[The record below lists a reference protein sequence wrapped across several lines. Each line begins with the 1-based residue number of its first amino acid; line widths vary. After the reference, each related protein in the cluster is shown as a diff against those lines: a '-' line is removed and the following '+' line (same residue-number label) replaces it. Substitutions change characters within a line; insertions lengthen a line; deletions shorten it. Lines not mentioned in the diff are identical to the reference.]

1 MIKNACV
8 LLLLAVGVTA
18 CDVQPQTGDLARYM
32 VVQTQYDQEVI
43 DLNNSINRFDN
54 YSTFVMRIDTL
65 GYVYNA
71 RPNDTLI
78 VTNYA
83 KSVSRLVRDSFLERG
98 YSWVTQDEE
107 PDFAVN
113 IVVLQNF
120 SYYQSIFF
128 PSFYSGY
135 YYGYWGYYG
144 PIVTN
149 HYSNYATLV
158 IEVIDIKNATN
169 NQYKWVWKAFIG
181 DLVTTIDLEAKTLE
195 AIATAFQQSPYI

>member
-1 MIKNACV
+1 MMKNALGMLV
-8 LLLLAVGVTA
+8 LALAVTA

-32 VVQTQYDQEVI
+32 VVQTQYDQEVV
-43 DLNNSINRFDN
+43 NSQSNRFN
-54 YSTFVMRIDTL
+54 AYSTFVMRIDTI

-71 RPNDTLI
+71 RPNDTILI
-78 VTNYA
+78 TNYA
-83 KSVSRLVRDSFLERG
+83 KSVSRLVRDSFVERG
-98 YSWVTQDEE
+98 YTLVEQQAN

-144 PIVTN
+144 PVVTN
-149 HYSNYATLV
+149 HYSNYATMV
-158 IEVIDIKNATN
+158 IEVIDIKHATN

-181 DLVTTIDLEAKTLE
+181 DLITTIDLEGKTLE

>member
-1 MIKNACV
+1 MMKNALGMLV
-8 LLLLAVGVTA
+8 LALAVTA

-32 VVQTQYDQEVI
+32 VVQTQYDQEVV
-43 DLNNSINRFDN
+43 NSQSNRFN
-54 YSTFVMRIDTL
+54 AYSTFVMRIDTI

-71 RPNDTLI
+71 RPNDTILI
-78 VTNYA
+78 TNYA
-83 KSVSRLVRDSFLERG
+83 KSVSRLVRDSFVERG
-98 YSWVTQDEE
+98 YTLVEQQAN

-144 PIVTN
+144 PVVTN

-158 IEVIDIKNATN
+158 IEVIDIKHATN

-181 DLVTTIDLEAKTLE
+181 DLITTIDLEGKTLE